1 MAVAIAL
8 PPSVPRYLSN
18 GMKATRAWF
27 SRERIPLP
35 TQGILLDLYLSSPS
49 YPTLPAVLSIEGQGE
64 RQTQRE
70 PRTASG
76 RTNRMNVALVQP
88 IAQCP
93 RLLLSSLV
101 AARQREPRLTVLP
114 PSPPLP
120 VSNRSASQAS
130 RHYQSNPQELLAR
143 KSGLLWFRP
152 QVGSSGEQTL
162 LGYET
167 KENTLSGVVGSARRL
182 LHRPHAQPPHSRS
195 IHLSIHPK
203 ASSLSPSLHT
213 RLVSIPPPLC
223 RSPSL
228 VTVREIDNYLSYP
241 CDFYPIYSPAPLVIS
256 IYSCARVRVRA
267 CVCHLIIKR
276 Q

>member
-101 AARQREPRLTVLP
+101 AARQREPQADS
-114 PSPPLP
+114 PSALSSSPCLQAFCL
-120 VSNRSASQAS
+120 AS
-130 RHYQSNPQELLAR
+130 L
-143 KSGLLWFRP
+143 
-152 QVGSSGEQTL
+152 QTL
-162 LGYET
+162 SIQP
-167 KENTLSGVVGSARRL
+167 SGILPRKRVGRIVV
-182 LHRPHAQPPHSRS
+182 
-195 IHLSIHPK
+195 
-203 ASSLSPSLHT
+203 
-213 RLVSIPPPLC
+213 
-223 RSPSL
+223 
-228 VTVREIDNYLSYP
+228 
-241 CDFYPIYSPAPLVIS
+241 
-256 IYSCARVRVRA
+256 VRA
-267 CVCHLIIKR
+267 LR
-276 Q
+276 